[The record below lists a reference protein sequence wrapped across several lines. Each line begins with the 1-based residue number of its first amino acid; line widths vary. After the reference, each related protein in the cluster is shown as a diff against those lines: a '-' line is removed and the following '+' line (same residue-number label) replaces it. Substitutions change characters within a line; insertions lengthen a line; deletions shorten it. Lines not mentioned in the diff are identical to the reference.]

1 MAVIRSL
8 LATIFRPACPL
19 CGRPAQGYFC
29 IDCQRQLEATRLPQP
44 WQFWQ
49 GELPLAAWG
58 RYGDALKRALAALKY
73 HHRPELA
80 RPLGYYLGE
89 VWLTRGHGLRQPPG
103 VVPIPIHPDK
113 HKIRGYNQAE
123 LLASW
128 FCQYVGLKLY
138 SDLLVRQTNTK
149 AQHSLSAQEREANLA
164 TAFAINPQSPRPQMP
179 VLIVDDIYTTGATA
193 RTAQM
198 VLQTAGVTVV
208 GVLVVA
214 TGKGDTPIPIAKQ
227 PTKSKQWAYQV
238 TRTEN
243 RQKAPSSRS
252 KVS

>member
-1 MAVIRSL
+1 VVLRSL
-8 LATIFRPACPL
+8 VATVFRPACPL

-29 IDCQRQLEATRLPQP
+29 RDCQRQLDATRLAQP

-80 RPLGYYLGE
+80 RPLGHYLGE
-89 VWLTRGHGLRQPPG
+89 LWLTRGHGLPQPPG

-113 HKIRGYNQAE
+113 RQIRGYNQAE
-123 LLASW
+123 LLAFW
-128 FCQYVGLKLY
+128 FCQYVGLNLY

-149 AQHSLSAQEREANLA
+149 AQHGLSAQEREANLA
-164 TAFAINPQSPRPQMP
+164 TAFAVNPQSPRPRVP

-193 RTAQM
+193 RTAQR
-198 VLQTAGVTVV
+198 VLHMAGVPVV
-208 GVLVVA
+208 GILVVA
-214 TGKGDTPIPIAKQ
+214 TGKGDTPARLQ
-227 PTKSKQWAYQV
+227 RNKSAGK
-238 TRTEN
+238 RLD
-243 RQKAPSSRS
+243 SSRTMARS
-252 KVS
+252 RDTN